1 MDFQTIAIVAAAI
14 SVTVLI
20 VLVVLRD
27 RALRAEQYERDLTEM
42 KRTDE
47 IAQLRAQ
54 VAHFQSRAT
63 NG

>member
-1 MDFQTIAIVAAAI
+1 MEVQTIAIVAAAM

-20 VLVVLRD
+20 VLILLRE
-27 RALRAEQYERDLTEM
+27 RALRAEQYQRDLADVKKTE
-42 KRTDE
+42 E